1 MDERRARRRLS
12 GKGILPLKNWL
23 WSSFILFRDLPL
35 PNQMVENNGIFPRE
49 AISTL
54 CRLAGWSEKG
64 GTWALYIKEVM
75 ERHLDSS
82 AYIYRLKH
90 AYGVYLNRLY
100 VPILY
105 GEGQM
110 HVLLKWLGLARWLVK
125 VVVHFFPFLPCLGES
140 ETPIAGGKSLNV
152 KGLRKKC
159 SGHLSSGTSSNI

>member
-1 MDERRARRRLS
+1 
-12 GKGILPLKNWL
+12 
-23 WSSFILFRDLPL
+23 
-35 PNQMVENNGIFPRE
+35 MVENNGIFPRE

-110 HVLLKWLGLARWLVK
+110 HDLLKWLSLAR
-125 VVVHFFPFLPCLGES
+125 
-140 ETPIAGGKSLNV
+140 
-152 KGLRKKC
+152 
-159 SGHLSSGTSSNI
+159 